1 MALICFQTKKN
12 ATATINEINNIMIT
26 LIAFFLL
33 HYVTPFCLSIQYERI
48 NLFNKEFLPDCNKFF
63 ILNIIIEIE
72 LHTRCF

>member
-1 MALICFQTKKN
+1 MFFRPKKN

-48 NLFNKEFLPDCNKFF
+48 NLFNKEFYQIVTIFSSQYYYRNQITYTMLLK
-63 ILNIIIEIE
+63 I
-72 LHTRCF
+72 